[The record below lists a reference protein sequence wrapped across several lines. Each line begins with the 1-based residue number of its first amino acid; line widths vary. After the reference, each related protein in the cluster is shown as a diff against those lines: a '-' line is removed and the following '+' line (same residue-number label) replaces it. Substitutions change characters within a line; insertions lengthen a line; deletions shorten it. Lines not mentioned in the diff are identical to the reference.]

1 MIFTLAEFEKIETDK
16 PDCWHAIG
24 ASDGLNRLRRY
35 GSTGI
40 TVGDC
45 KKFCAALDGCI
56 GFNIQYS
63 RIGFSKGQ
71 CFALKS
77 CENPRSYNTL
87 M

>member
-1 MIFTLAEFEKIETDK
+1 MHHCINICNMIFISAEFEKIETDK

-40 TVGDC
+40 TVLDC

-56 GFNIQYS
+56 GFNIKYS
-63 RIGFSKGQ
+63 RIAFLRKILSN
-71 CFALKS
+71 S
-77 CENPRSYNTL
+77 
-87 M
+87 